1 MKKYI
6 KKLADYL
13 IQNKTTITVAESLTG
28 GLISS
33 MLCEASGIS
42 EVFLEGIVVYTNNSK
57 ITRLGVKKETI
68 DKYTA
73 VSAEVAIEM
82 AEGVRRNLSSDIGIS
97 TTGLAGPLEYDE
109 FGNKKGTVFVGISIE
124 SESFVYKFNFDGNR
138 DQIRNKSAESCILK
152 LLDILERKGNI

>member
-33 MLCEASGIS
+33 MLCEVSGIS

-97 TTGLAGPLEYDE
+97 TTGLAGPLE
-109 FGNKKGTVFVGISIE
+109 
-124 SESFVYKFNFDGNR
+124 
-138 DQIRNKSAESCILK
+138 
-152 LLDILERKGNI
+152 